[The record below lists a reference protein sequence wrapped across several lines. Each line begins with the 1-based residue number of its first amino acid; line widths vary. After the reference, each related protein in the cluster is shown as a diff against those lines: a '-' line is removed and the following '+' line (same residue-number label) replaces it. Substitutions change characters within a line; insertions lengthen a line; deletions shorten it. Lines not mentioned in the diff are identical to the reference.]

1 MGSHFWFLTRRA
13 LDALTS
19 TLNQYYRISI
29 QDGRVFIGVFTCMD
43 KDKNIILTSTEE
55 YRLEKSGTYAKG
67 SPWFLQL
74 VSLQVL
80 MLFRLLG
87 RYVGMVMVPWR
98 YVVKVEVEM
107 ID

>member
-1 MGSHFWFLTRRA
+1 
-13 LDALTS
+13 
-19 TLNQYYRISI
+19 
-29 QDGRVFIGVFTCMD
+29 MD

-107 ID
+107 IDWSMRNVPLHSCIFGDIDEPPWPDAWLEDNI